1 MKYTATKAWQ
11 KLTVK
16 AGNILQVH
24 YGTIYLH
31 IGDTEPTES
40 DDGLIISNMINFTE
54 DYTIWVKTKA
64 YGNVN
69 SDFVIQ

>member
-40 DDGLIISNMINFTE
+40 DDGLIVSSTVNFNE
-54 DYTIWVKTKA
+54 DYTVWVRINSYA
-64 YGNVN
+64 DVN

>member
-31 IGDTEPTES
+31 VGANEPKEA

-54 DYTIWVKTKA
+54 DYTIWVRTKA

-69 SDFVIQ
+69 SDFVVQ